1 MRQVELSIPREF
13 RKEEQSRPDDRK
25 RRPAENPGATH
36 MWECRCFWHPKQL
49 VLPTWLLLA
58 PLHPS
63 CGETSSRKD
72 TAPRTSCHFSRER
85 WFIIPCSMRAH
96 QLCKGSGL
104 RACARPSLLWS
115 FAWDGEGSGAQAH
128 VHLWETNSCPHLLAW
143 SITLWLVTW
152 PWEAFIFSR
161 YVRY

>member
-25 RRPAENPGATH
+25 RRPAENPGATP

-63 CGETSSRKD
+63 CWETSSRKD

-115 FAWDGEGSGAQAH
+115 FAWDGGGSGAQAH